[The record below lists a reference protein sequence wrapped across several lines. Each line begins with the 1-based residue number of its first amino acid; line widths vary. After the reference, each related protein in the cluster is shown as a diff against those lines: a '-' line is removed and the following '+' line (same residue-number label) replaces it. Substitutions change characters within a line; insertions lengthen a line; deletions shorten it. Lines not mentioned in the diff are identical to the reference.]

1 MRSSDVE
8 ENLPLKTEHSK
19 GANVLLLVRLL
30 TSVTSIA
37 EGYAVGCLG
46 SALPMVE
53 KHFHLTNAEVGLLTG
68 ITYFAMAIGTP
79 AAGWG
84 ADRFGRLPGLAFT
97 YCLLVSGALMMG
109 VSTSFYMLLLGR
121 IIESVGIGAGLSI
134 VTTYLSEVA
143 PAAHR
148 GKFSSLEEGFIV
160 FGMVLGAVVSKA
172 LLHVP
177 HSWRWIFGAGAVL
190 PGAMLCLFPMLPES
204 PRWLLTQDRQE
215 EAESILRLVTNESET
230 EELLKSWEKQE
241 QKDTG
246 TWLEVVCQE
255 NEIQARAVRAGMGV
269 MVLQMLCGITIV
281 GVHAVAILSDF
292 LGKDGAFQWSI
303 IISVLRFAISIAMC
317 FVVDSIGRRPLLLI
331 GSIACTCSMVFLGF
345 AYLALPQGW
354 KIIGIAGF
362 AISFDMGLGPIA
374 YVYTGEVMNTRLR
387 SKGVSLAIALSRLI
401 SGIMLLVWPNMSARF
416 GEGQCF
422 LGLGVLNILGF
433 LFVIMFVPE
442 SAGFSLEAISEQHL
456 QNTTSKAKALYR

>member
-215 EAESILRLVTNESET
+215 EAESILRLVADDAET
-230 EELLKSWEKQE
+230 AELLAGWEKQAR
-241 QKDTG
+241 KDTG

-255 NEIQARAVRAGMGV
+255 NVTQARAVRAGMGV
-269 MVLQMLCGITIV
+269 MVLQMLCGINIV
-281 GVHAVAILSDF
+281 IFHQVQIFTEF
-292 LGKDGAFQWSI
+292 LGKDSAFGWALL
-303 IISVLRFAISIAMC
+303 ISALRFAIGIAMC
-317 FVVDSIGRRPLLLI
+317 FIVDSVGRRPLLLI
-331 GSIACTCSMVFLGF
+331 SSIACTCSMSFLAF
-345 AYLALPQGW
+345 SSLALPAGW
-354 KIIGIAGF
+354 KIVGVAMF
-362 AISFDMGLGPIA
+362 ALSFDLGLGPVA
-374 YVYTGEVMNTRLR
+374 FVYTGEVMSTRLR
-387 SKGVSLAIALSRLI
+387 SKGVSLAIGLSRFTA
-401 SGIMLLVWPNMSARF
+401 GIMLLVWPNMSARF

-422 LGLGVLNILGF
+422 LGLGVLNLISCI
-433 LFVIMFVPE
+433 FVILCVPE